1 MAVAVAIA
9 PLYDAFSPS
18 GPSFRLHLGFLPT
31 TWLEIA
37 LVLALAVGL
46 VAGWGR
52 LPWRNPYTWPALV
65 LLAGAVLDTW
75 FTPDHRAALG
85 ILKAYFIEPMLAGV
99 VIAWLAAD
107 RRQAR
112 LLLGGLAIA
121 GLISATAN
129 LGAVADGLRQHQDV
143 VHVPPVLLYRTA
155 NAVPLF
161 LVPLDAFALAIALY
175 GDVPRERVVAWIFL
189 AVTVP
194 ASVLSLSR
202 AGWAALAVVIVLIG
216 LFHRRRVLLIG
227 VPALAAAI
235 LAAALPGARER
246 IGVEFD
252 LANRFNSVSLRFS
265 LWRSALNMLLHQP
278 LFGGGLAGFRR
289 SLQPYQERDYGEQQI
304 YPHNLFLNFWSE
316 TGLVGLVGFLWT
328 AVQVLRTALGG
339 LAATPWARTLSIGLL
354 AALAA
359 IFVHGQVDVPYFKN
373 DLALEFW
380 TLLGIQFG
388 ALRAANGIDSQ
399 P

>member
-1 MAVAVAIA
+1 
-9 PLYDAFSPS
+9 
-18 GPSFRLHLGFLPT
+18 
-31 TWLEIA
+31 
-37 LVLALAVGL
+37 
-46 VAGWGR
+46 
-52 LPWRNPYTWPALV
+52 
-65 LLAGAVLDTW
+65 
-75 FTPDHRAALG
+75 
-85 ILKAYFIEPMLAGV
+85 
-99 VIAWLAAD
+99 
-107 RRQAR
+107 
-112 LLLGGLAIA
+112 
-121 GLISATAN
+121 
-129 LGAVADGLRQHQDV
+129 
-143 VHVPPVLLYRTA
+143 
-155 NAVPLF
+155 VPLF

-175 GDVPRERVVAWIFL
+175 GDVPRERVVAWFFL

-304 YPHNLFLNFWSE
+304 YP
-316 TGLVGLVGFLWT
+316 
-328 AVQVLRTALGG
+328 
-339 LAATPWARTLSIGLL
+339 RTLSIGLL

-388 ALRAANGIDSQ
+388 ALRAANGIDSH